1 MPTITKIKKA
11 TFKHIEAELYH
22 YHDTLREIEKLRKEL
37 IFANTGPDEN
47 VGGSSGNLPGNPTER
62 IGTKLATHKRLNQLE
77 EIVSAIE
84 RVYERLPDDYKRLV
98 ELKYWTKPQ
107 LLTWDGIADKLHIS
121 KRQAMRW
128 RDEIVS
134 AIAEALGWR

>member
-47 VGGSSGNLPGNPTER
+47 VGGSRGNLPGNPTEQ

-84 RVYERLPDDYKRLV
+84 RVYERLPGDYKRLV
-98 ELKYWTKPQ
+98 ELKYWTNPQ

>member
-1 MPTITKIKKA
+1 MSTTTKIKKA

-37 IFANTGPDEN
+37 IFANADPDEN
-47 VGGSSGNLPGNPTER
+47 IGGTRGNLPGKPTER
-62 IGTKLATHKRLNQLE
+62 IVTKLAANKRLNQLE
-77 EIVSAIE
+77 EIVGAIE
-84 RVYERLPDDYKRLV
+84 RVYERLPDDYKRLI

-128 RDEIVS
+128 RDEIVYS
-134 AIAEALGWR
+134 IAKVLGWR

>member
-1 MPTITKIKKA
+1 MILSKLRRG
-11 TFKHIEAELYH
+11 TFKHIEAELYD
-22 YHDTLREIEKLRKEL
+22 YHETLREIEKLRKEI
-37 IFANTGPDEN
+37 IFGNTGPDEN
-47 VGGSSGNLPGNPTER
+47 VGGSRGNLPGNPTER

-77 EIVSAIE
+77 EIVSTIE
-84 RVYERLPDDYKRLV
+84 RIYKQLPDDHKRLV

-128 RDEIVS
+128 RDEIIS